1 MVTKDK
7 IEVAGFLISYF
18 SIIMGRLAQKQ
29 HTVTGHHALNEWRHN
44 VDKLNKVQNADAERV
59 QISLKMLLR
68 LENPNQEVSVSNNF
82 KSPYAGEHQLKMI
95 RGWFIQT
102 IKWRP
107 TSIEAKKSILLSKP
121 NHELVQRSKIAVR

>member
-1 MVTKDK
+1 
-7 IEVAGFLISYF
+7 
-18 SIIMGRLAQKQ
+18 MGHLAQKQ

-44 VDKLNKVQNADAERV
+44 VDKLNKAQNADVERV
-59 QISLKMLLR
+59 QKVTGNAVETRQIESRSERIK
-68 LENPNQEVSVSNNF
+68 QF
-82 KSPYAGEHQLKMI
+82 KSPYARERQLKMT

-107 TSIEAKKSILLSKP
+107 TSIEAKKSILLSKQ